1 MRATSHYDNNQSIRV
16 PRKKKDRTGVR
27 RKKLGKE
34 MIKHHSNQ
42 NYCVLFKKAGM
53 SEQKYMLHISE
64 DYFGKCSKQKY
75 IKDGLGG
82 PLGSSNYAVK
92 QYKKYKNKRM
102 KDMKDIREKKE
113 YL

>member
-1 MRATSHYDNNQSIRV
+1 
-16 PRKKKDRTGVR
+16 
-27 RKKLGKE
+27 

-64 DYFGKCSKQKY
+64 DYFCKCYKQKY

-82 PLGSSNYAVK
+82 PLGSRNYAVK
-92 QYKKYKNKRM
+92 QYNNYENKQM
-102 KDMKDIREKKE
+102 KVLKALKEQKE

>member
-1 MRATSHYDNNQSIRV
+1 
-16 PRKKKDRTGVR
+16 
-27 RKKLGKE
+27 
-34 MIKHHSNQ
+34 MIKHNSDQ
-42 NYCVLFKKAGM
+42 NYCVLCKKAGM

-75 IKDGLGG
+75 IKDGLGV

-102 KDMKDIREKKE
+102 KDLKDIREKKE